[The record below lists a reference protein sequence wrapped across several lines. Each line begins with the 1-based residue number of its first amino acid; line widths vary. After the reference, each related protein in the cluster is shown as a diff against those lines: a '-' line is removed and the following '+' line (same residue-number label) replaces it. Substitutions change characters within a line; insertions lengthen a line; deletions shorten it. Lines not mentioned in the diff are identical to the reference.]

1 MKIRIENIKKIYKD
15 AGSNVVCAVSGISTA
30 FQTGDLV
37 SIMGPS
43 GCGKTTLLNLI
54 GCVDVPTE
62 GKIWF
67 EDRLISDATDEERAE
82 FRNKYVGYI
91 LQEFGLIN
99 TMTVEESIGLPF
111 LFSKRRWQ
119 ERERIHECLEKTG
132 LVAQQK
138 RLVSKLSGGQRQ
150 RVAIA
155 RALLLKPEIVLADE
169 PTGSL
174 DSSATNDIMKVL
186 LDVNSEGSTVIIVTH
201 DPEVATLCIKRYKM
215 RDGFLIS

>member
-15 AGSNVVCAVSGISTA
+15 AGGNMVSAVSGISTA

-132 LVAQQK
+132 LVAQRK

-215 RDGFLIS
+215 RDGLLIS